1 MKTALQIIA
10 AAALAWAPSAVK
22 AQDASFGCKVL
33 LCAAATNPSWQGIA
47 YCVPVMKTL
56 MSLMGRKG
64 FTWPP
69 CPEAKTG
76 APGHEPHAECP
87 AGSTAVT
94 TTNEGQPAPMCARP
108 TPMNAAFGKA
118 DPASLDAESLK
129 QRFELTPQ
137 PLRDKPYYFEM
148 PRADGQGTERVYFSL
163 Q

>member
-1 MKTALQIIA
+1 MKIFLPVLTASVLA
-10 AAALAWAPSAVK
+10 AGAPSAQ

-47 YCVPVMKTL
+47 YCVPIMRTL
-56 MSLMGRKG
+56 MSLMGRRG
-64 FTWPP
+64 FSWPP
-69 CPEAKTG
+69 CPEARTG

-87 AGSTAVT
+87 AGATAVT
-94 TTNEGQPAPMCARP
+94 TTSEGQSAPMCARP

-118 DPASLDAESLK
+118 DLATLDAESLK
-129 QRFELTPQ
+129 SRFELTPR

-148 PRADGQGTERVYFSL
+148 PKADGQGTERVYFSL